1 MQSQELYSLKSC
13 TILQRAVLCR
23 ATSFPILPTSC
34 IIYDMCIMTSCTHYL
49 RQSCTILLG
58 VETYKLY
65 NLTSY
70 GVGQWDVLMDQMR
83 LTLVHDFVNEFFCD
97 IVCLFQVRIVS
108 VRFSGTYK
116 LSAFPCASKITQ
128 VMLNHIDQH
137 DHQRQYINTA

>member
-70 GVGQWDVLMDQMR
+70 GVGQWDVLMDQMS

-108 VRFSGTYK
+108 VPIDFRALQIKRFPMRFK
-116 LSAFPCASKITQ
+116 
-128 VMLNHIDQH
+128 N
-137 DHQRQYINTA
+137 NTSHVEPH